1 MNTNVSCI
9 FHTVQLSNADPFP
22 RYRAN
27 HRRLIR
33 HVTLGHWSMTLMDIH
48 GTNRHE
54 SRFAA
59 IYSFTHLVGTTEA
72 LHEETC
78 KCFFFFLTRKQ
89 TDCSSRPPQHDTLN
103 INACITVVGGL

>member
-1 MNTNVSCI
+1 MALQGDGVNTNVSCI
-9 FHTVQLSNADPFP
+9 FHTVQLSDADPFP

-54 SRFAA
+54 SRFTV
-59 IYSFTHLVGTTEA
+59 IYSFTHPVGTTEA
-72 LHEETC
+72 MHEETC
-78 KCFFFFLTRKQ
+78 ESRQ
-89 TDCSSRPPQHDTLN
+89 TVPHGPRNMIHW
-103 INACITVVGGL
+103 I